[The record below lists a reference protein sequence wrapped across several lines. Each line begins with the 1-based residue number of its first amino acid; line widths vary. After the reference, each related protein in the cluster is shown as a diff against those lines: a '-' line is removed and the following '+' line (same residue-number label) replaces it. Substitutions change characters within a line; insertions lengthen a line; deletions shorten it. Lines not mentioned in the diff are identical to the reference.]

1 MPAPNSDEE
10 KIILDGD
17 LVGAVFQV
25 TCERIEAFLANGS
38 HLQHTDVILQKL
50 IVAEDAAFEFQKA
63 VLKGMGYNGPWPHCL
78 S

>member
-25 TCERIEAFLANGS
+25 TCERIEAFLANGQ
-38 HLQHTDVILQKL
+38 HLQHTDTILQKL
-50 IVAEDAAFEFQKA
+50 IAAEDAAFEFQKA
-63 VLKGMGYNGPWPHCL
+63 VLQGMGYNGPWPKCL